1 MKPFPSKNYG
11 SIGHLPGS
19 RMGHGDHKMQ
29 DGQAKIL
36 IEKPRDCHD
45 LIIVQE
51 KLDGANVGILRHEGR
66 LIGLTRKGHRA
77 IDSPLEQFQMF
88 QKFIEN
94 NADRFSFIQEGER
107 LVGEWLAMAHGTKYH
122 VIDDP
127 FVAFDLMKG
136 EDRLCYLDF
145 MCRINFQVRV
155 AHLLHIGGSIS
166 IKQIMK
172 MLDVR
177 VTSDT
182 YGYHGALEPVEGAV
196 WRCERKRKVELLGK
210 YVRPNKEDGK
220 YFNEDHTKLVWNWRP
235 Q

>member
-19 RMGHGDHKMQ
+19 RMGPGDHKMQ

-51 KLDGANVGILRHEGR
+51 KLDGANVGIIRHEGR

-88 QKFIEN
+88 QRFIEQN
-94 NADRFSFIQEGER
+94 GHYFDFIEEGER
-107 LVGEWLAMAHGTKYH
+107 LVGEWLAMAHGTRYH
-122 VIDDP
+122 VDFP

-145 MCRINFQVRV
+145 RCKVGSLIPK
-155 AHLLHIGGSIS
+155 AALLHMGGPIS

-172 MLDVR
+172 KLDFR
-177 VTSDT
+177 PTPEH
-182 YGYHGALEPVEGAV
+182 YGFHGALEPVEGAV
-196 WRCERKRKVELLGK
+196 WRCERKGKVELLGK
-210 YVRPNKEDGK
+210 YVRADKEDGK

-235 Q
+235 

>member
-19 RMGHGDHKMQ
+19 RMGPGDHMMQ
-29 DGQAKIL
+29 QGQAKIL
-36 IEKPRDCHD
+36 LEKPRDCHD

-51 KLDGANVGILRHEGR
+51 KLDGANVGILRHEGA

-88 QKFIEN
+88 QKFIYQNQECFN
-94 NADRFSFIQEGER
+94 FINEGER
-107 LVGEWLAMAHGTKYH
+107 LVGEWLAMAHGTRYK
-122 VIDDP
+122 IDFP

-136 EDRLCYLDF
+136 ENRLCYLDF
-145 MCRINFQVRV
+145 RCRVGFDVPV
-155 AHLLHIGGSIS
+155 AQLLHIGGPIS
-166 IKQIMK
+166 IRQIIKQ
-172 MLDVR
+172 LDIKVGE
-177 VTSDT
+177 T
-182 YGYHGALEPVEGAV
+182 YGFHGALEPAEGAV
-196 WRCERKRKVELLGK
+196 WRCERKGKVELLAK